1 MMEKPKIIFFGTPS
15 FAVKSLELINSNC
28 DVLCVVTSQDKKSGR
43 GLKIHQSEVKKF
55 SVMNNI
61 LIKQPMDLKNFD
73 FINQIKSMNADL
85 FIVVAFKKIP
95 KEVYSIPKLGTINLH
110 ASLLPNYR
118 GAAPINWALINNEKV
133 TGVTTFFINERI
145 DHGDIISKK
154 EVLIDSNDDYRSL
167 YRKLSV
173 IGSNL
178 LLETIMLVFKGKFQI
193 IKQSKVI
200 NDKKAPKLNSKNT
213 RINWEDNTER
223 ILGMIKGLSP
233 SPGSWTILKNGD
245 DEVRMKI
252 IKANFYRNNLFDKKK
267 LGKLSIIGNNIY
279 INTKEGQINCS
290 IVQIENKK
298 EMSTKDL
305 LNGYKFDENS
315 YVY

>member
-1 MMEKPKIIFFGTPS
+1 MEKPKIIFFGTPD
-15 FAVKSLELINSNC
+15 FALKSLELINSHC
-28 DVLCVVTSQDKKSGR
+28 DILCVVTSQDKKSGR
-43 GLKIHQSEVKKF
+43 GLRIHQSEVKKF
-55 SVMNNI
+55 SIINNI
-61 LIKQPMDLKNFD
+61 MIKQPEDLRNID

-85 FIVVAFKKIP
+85 FIVVAFRKIP
-95 KEVYSIPKLGTINLH
+95 KEVYSVPKLGTINLH
-110 ASLLPNYR
+110 ASLLPDYR

-133 TGVTTFFINERI
+133 TGVTTFFINEKI

-154 EVLIDSNDDYRSL
+154 EVLIDNDDDYKSL
-167 YRKLSV
+167 YRKLSI

-178 LLETIMLVFKGKFQI
+178 LLETIMMVFEGKFQI
-193 IKQSKVI
+193 ISQSKV
-200 NDKKAPKLNSKNT
+200 NNKKKAPKLNSENT

-223 ILGMIKGLSP
+223 ILGMIRGLSP

-252 IKANFYRNNLFDKKK
+252 IKANFYRNNLLDKKN
-267 LGKLSIIGNNIY
+267 LGKLSIVGNNIY
-279 INTKEGQINCS
+279 INTKGGQINCT

-298 EMSTKDL
+298 EMSAKDL
-305 LNGYKFDENS
+305 LNGYQIHENS

>member
-1 MMEKPKIIFFGTPS
+1 MEKPKIIFFGTPD
-15 FAVKSLELINSNC
+15 FALRSLELINSHC
-28 DVLCVVTSQDKKSGR
+28 DILCVVTSQDKKSGR
-43 GLKIHQSEVKKF
+43 GLRIHQSEVKKF
-55 SVMNNI
+55 SIINNI
-61 LIKQPMDLKNFD
+61 MIKQPEDLRNID

-85 FIVVAFKKIP
+85 FIVVAFRKIP
-95 KEVYSIPKLGTINLH
+95 KEVYSVPKLGTINLH
-110 ASLLPNYR
+110 ASLLPDYR

-133 TGVTTFFINERI
+133 TGVTTFFINEKI

-154 EVLIDSNDDYRSL
+154 EVLIDNDDDYKSL
-167 YRKLSV
+167 YRKLSI

-178 LLETIMLVFKGKFQI
+178 LLETIMMVYKGKFQI
-193 IKQSKVI
+193 ISQSKV
-200 NDKKAPKLNSKNT
+200 NNKKKAPKLNSENT

-223 ILGMIKGLSP
+223 ILGMIRGLSP

-252 IKANFYRNNLFDKKK
+252 IKANFYRNNLLDKKN
-267 LGKLSIIGNNIY
+267 LGKLSIVGNNIY
-279 INTKEGQINCS
+279 INTKGGQINCT

-298 EMSTKDL
+298 EMSAKDL
-305 LNGYKFDENS
+305 LNGYQIHENS